1 MEKRIEQTYSK
12 FLKALTKL
20 LKEKN
25 YEDISISEI
34 CEKADIKRP
43 TFYNHFNDKEDF
55 IVKMV
60 RYLYKQRPAS
70 LNDIKDFKTF
80 CKEFTF
86 YCLKYLEKIRN
97 PIKIGEGKI
106 ETSELYFVLFKEMHI
121 FLKKR
126 YQSRAYP
133 EVDPADEDFFLYRMS
148 SRIIA
153 FLIFF
158 YNSDTTMEEMKKHV
172 DITMDFHYIWYF
184 FNFFL

>member
-12 FLKALTKL
+12 FLSALTKL

-25 YEDISISEI
+25 YDDINISEI
-34 CEKADIKRP
+34 CEKANVKRP
-43 TFYNHFNDKEDF
+43 TFYNHFDDKEDF
-55 IVKMV
+55 IVKIT

-70 LNDIKDFKTF
+70 FENIKDFKTY
-80 CKEFTF
+80 CKEFTL
-86 YCLKYLEKIRN
+86 YCLKYLDKIRT
-97 PIKIGEGKI
+97 PKKIGSGKI
-106 ETSELYFVLFKEMHI
+106 ETSKLYYVLFKEIHI

-133 EVDPADEDFFLYRMS
+133 DINPADEDFFLYRMS

-158 YNSDTTMEEMKKHV
+158 YNSDITLEEMKRHV
-172 DITMDFHYIWYF
+172 NITMDFHYI
-184 FNFFL
+184 